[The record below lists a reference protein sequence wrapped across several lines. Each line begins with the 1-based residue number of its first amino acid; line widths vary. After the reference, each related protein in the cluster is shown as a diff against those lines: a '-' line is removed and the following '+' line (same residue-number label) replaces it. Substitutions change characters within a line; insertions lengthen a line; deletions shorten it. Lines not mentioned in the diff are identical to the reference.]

1 MQFYLDNQAEAIIG
15 RHKFS
20 QFGELDGFSVAS
32 VLPLLSKFP
41 SGSVLPI
48 PITPLFSV
56 PVASVPS
63 VFSIVAVSVVLSPV
77 KISVVVSVAS
87 PFVSVL
93 VVASIASIGS
103 SPLVSIEF
111 SIVVSSGPLLPVSIE
126 SLLVVS
132 IIQVS
137 GVVVLS
143 IVPVV
148 SPALVVPVVPP
159 ALVAPG
165 TVVLPTWPVALRP
178 PVLSVPPLVLQLV
191 FGVGDIEVLCLSGS
205 DIDVLLK
212 SDPAE
217 EIDLERDLVLDES
230 LEAIPDGD
238 DVALLDDLC
247 DITLEEGFGGSGLVS
262 ENAVDHGDLE
272 ALFGVDNPGFCGQ
285 DLDVDVESASVGLKV
300 LHLDEFGFNQ
310 LSFLSHIC

>member
-1 MQFYLDNQAEAIIG
+1 MQFYLDNQAEAIIS

-32 VLPLLSKFP
+32 ILPLLSELSP
-41 SGSVLPI
+41 RLVLSP
-48 PITPLFSV
+48 FS
-56 PVASVPS
+56 SISS
-63 VFSIVAVSVVLSPV
+63 VFSIVVPVVFPPV
-77 KISVVVSVAS
+77 EISVVVVPVAS
-87 PFVSVL
+87 PFVSIL
-93 VVASIASIGS
+93 VVTSIASVVS
-103 SPLVSIEF
+103 SPLVSVEF
-111 SIVVSSGPLLPVSIE
+111 SIVVSSGFLLPVSIE

-143 IVPVV
+143 IASVV
-148 SPALVVPVVPP
+148 LSITSIPVVPP
-159 ALVAPG
+159 AIISPG

-178 PVLSVPPLVLQLV
+178 PVLSVSPLVLQLV
-191 FGVGDIEVLCLSGS
+191 LGVGDIEILCFSGS
-205 DIDVLLK
+205 DIDVLLE

-217 EIDLERDLVLDES
+217 EIDLEGDLVLDES
-230 LEAIPDGD
+230 LEAISDGD

-247 DITLEEGFGGSGLVS
+247 DVALEEGFGGSGLVC
-262 ENAVDHGDLE
+262 EDAVDHGDLE
-272 ALFGVDNPGFCGQ
+272 TLFGVDNPGFCGN
-285 DLDVDVESASVGLKV
+285 DLDVNVESTSVGLKV